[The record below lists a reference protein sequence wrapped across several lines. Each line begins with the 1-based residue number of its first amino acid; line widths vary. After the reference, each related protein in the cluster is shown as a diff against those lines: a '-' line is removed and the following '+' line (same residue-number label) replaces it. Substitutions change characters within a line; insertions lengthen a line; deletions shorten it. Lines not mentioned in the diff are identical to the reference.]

1 MTATRF
7 KFLATML
14 AFVLALPNDAKAED
28 LPKTVEFSYAS
39 ASPGGCMGSSADRM
53 AGGAMKITS
62 DISQRFAGRRITEVS
77 IANGDFKNQAEAP
90 IEIFFTRSLKEKEFY
105 AQKGAMDINN
115 PKIYKSYSLET
126 PYTITAGEEFF
137 IGFTVWTAGYSQS
150 QEVSYPVYTD
160 YVLHQSYPGGFQC
173 NSYRSGKDEK
183 FYNVEWEDE
192 GYSNGMVCI
201 KLTIEGDNLPT
212 NLVEISNFSMPDYI
226 VPNTNTRL
234 GFRFI
239 NRGVNPV
246 ENIDFTYEVDGE
258 NVSQQKTFSPVAY
271 NESDYCDFYFKST
284 KEGVGKVFNLTI
296 DRVNGQPAGTTAVH
310 EATATF
316 NSLSYENGYRYNMVV
331 EEATGTGCGWCVR
344 GIVGMDRTMEAHSD
358 GTFIPIAC
366 HSPGYN
372 VELAPVGYDLLW
384 ERHITHNPTCLI
396 NRNLQRFGISD
407 PNERGLKNTY
417 EIYQSIPAI
426 TEVGDITC
434 DKDGDRLKVSSTVK
448 FAFSESN
455 ADYKV
460 AYVITEDNVGPY
472 WQYNAY
478 SGGSTVMG
486 GWELLPSPVSTIYKF
501 VARAISN
508 FDGTDGIPSE
518 IEKEKYYSHT
528 DYVSLE
534 KVTDINNTYIIAMVI
549 NGKTGRIENALRK
562 KVEPSQFTSIEDIA
576 EGVGEN
582 GAKVEY
588 FDLTGRK
595 VSNPRHG
602 VYIRRQGNDV
612 KKIQIK

>member
-14 AFVLALPNDAKAED
+14 AFFLAFSNGVKAED
-28 LPKTVEFSYAS
+28 LPTKMEFSYAE
-39 ASPGGCMGSSADRM
+39 SPYGATGSSADQT

-62 DISQRFAGRRITEVS
+62 DISTRFAGCRITEIS
-77 IANGDFKNQAEAP
+77 IANGTFCNQSEAP
-90 IEIFFTRSLKEKEFY
+90 IDIFFTHNLNNEGFY
-105 AQKGAMDINN
+105 RQKGYMDINN
-115 PKIYKSYSLET
+115 PKEYKTYPLET
-126 PYTITAGEEFF
+126 AYTLTAGEEFF
-137 IGFTVWTAGYSQS
+137 IGFTVWTAGLSPDDKF
-150 QEVSYPVYTD
+150 SYPVYND
-160 YVLHQSYPGGFQC
+160 YVLHTSYPGGYFG
-173 NSYRSGKDEK
+173 NSYASKAKE
-183 FYNVEWEDE
+183 FYELSWEDN
-192 GYSNGMVCI
+192 GYSSGMVCI

-212 NLVEISNFSMPDYI
+212 NLVEMKDFSMPDYL
-226 VPNTNTRL
+226 VPDTKTNL
-234 GFRFI
+234 SFAFI
-239 NRGVNPV
+239 NHGANAV
-246 ENIDFTYEVDGE
+246 ESIDFTYEVDGE
-258 NVSQQKTFSPVAY
+258 KVSLQRNFSPLGY
-271 NESDYCDFYFKST
+271 KERGYCNFDFEPKS
-284 KEGVGKVFNLTI
+284 EGAGKVFNLTI
-296 DRVNGQPAGTTAVH
+296 DRVNGKPAGTTAVH

-344 GIVGMDRTMEAHSD
+344 GIVGMDRTMEAHPD
-358 GTFIPIAC
+358 GTFIPIAA
-366 HSPGYN
+366 HYPTYN
-372 VELAPVGYDLLW
+372 SELAPIGYDLLW

-407 PNERGLKNTY
+407 PSEYILKNRY

-434 DKDGDRLKVSSTVK
+434 DKDGGRLKVSSTVK

-455 ADYKV
+455 SDYKV

-472 WQYNAY
+472 WQYNSY

-518 IEKEKYYSHT
+518 IEKGKYYSHT

-562 KVEPSQFTSIEDIA
+562 KVDPSQFTSIEDVT
-576 EGVGEN
+576 EGVGVN

-588 FDLTGRK
+588 FDLIGRK
-595 VSNPRHG
+595 VSNPQHG
-602 VYIRRQGNDV
+602 VFIRRQGNEV